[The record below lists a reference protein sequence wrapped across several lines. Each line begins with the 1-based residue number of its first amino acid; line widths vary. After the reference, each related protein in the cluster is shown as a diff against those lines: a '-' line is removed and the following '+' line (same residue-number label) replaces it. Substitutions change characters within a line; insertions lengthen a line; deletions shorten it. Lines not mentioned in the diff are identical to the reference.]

1 MKGNEEF
8 DEKSPTYNNKSSQNE
23 SIMIESMKLTEPE
36 LISS

>member
-8 DEKSPTYNNKSSQNE
+8 DEKSPTDNNRSYHNE
-23 SIMIESMKLTEPE
+23 SILIESMKLTEPE